1 MVESSFD
8 YNDCI
13 SSVPGL
19 CYKDIAVGT
28 YFSDAISF
36 KHTLRS
42 VAIKENFGVRIK
54 LSDKKRVIAT
64 CSYQSCQ
71 WRIRASLC
79 EDAQTFEVRRV
90 DGVHTCPGI
99 NRAGNRLATSA
110 WVAKEIQEM
119 VKRNPDVPPKDINS
133 NLEKEYGL
141 SLPYMKLW
149 RSREQARE
157 SIFGSVDDNYKWVP
171 SLHVELIGRNPGLPC
186 IHAIAFIGMK
196 EHPLWHTYIHE
207 YFYVHRM
214 AYDGAIGMLPG
225 KDQWQVIHDAVEIG
239 APNTSRP
246 RGRPKRRRL
255 PNFLEKDK
263 KVHKCS
269 RCNLWG
275 HHRSTCK
282 NPLHNNMEVNDTII
296 TQVRQPKRPKLQSRR
311 AVEELGDEYEYSNI
325 EEKAWVS
332 QISVSEKVQ
341 FMQNSVHRFRT
352 RFTDFGARI
361 RVSHNLVPEFG
372 FHRFR
377 CSTRFTDFP
386 ELLFK

>member
-1 MVESSFD
+1 MEARNKPVVD
-8 YNDCI
+8 LIDMI
-13 SSVPGL
+13 RG
-19 CYKDIAVGT
+19 
-28 YFSDAISF
+28 
-36 KHTLRS
+36 
-42 VAIKENFGVRIK
+42 K
-54 LSDKKRVIAT
+54 LMEQRAT
-64 CSYQSCQ
+64 
-71 WRIRASLC
+71 R
-79 EDAQTFEVRRV
+79 
-90 DGVHTCPGI
+90 
-99 NRAGNRLATSA
+99 
-110 WVAKEIQEM
+110 
-119 VKRNPDVPPKDINS
+119 
-133 NLEKEYGL
+133 
-141 SLPYMKLW
+141 
-149 RSREQARE
+149 
-157 SIFGSVDDNYKWVP
+157 
-171 SLHVELIGRNPGLPC
+171 LPC

-296 TQVRQPKRPKLQSRR
+296 TQVRQPKRPKLQSRK

-325 EEKAWVS
+325 EDYAVLGS
-332 QISVSEKVQ
+332 QIS
-341 FMQNSVHRFRT
+341 
-352 RFTDFGARI
+352 
-361 RVSHNLVPEFG
+361 VPEFG
-372 FHRFR
+372 FHRIWFQN
-377 CSTRFTDFP
+377 SDFIDFGIAKNP
-386 ELLFK
+386 VIASKSCHSKVQKP